1 MSQADIWEQIQ
12 LKNAGRGDNFIFF
25 YIVMALYVGISFL
38 LIFYSCYFSNIKER
52 IKLFLMVDN
61 ILITMIGTDVAYAAM
76 HIICFTTTY

>member
-38 LIFYSCYFSNIKER
+38 LIFYSCYFSNIK
-52 IKLFLMVDN
+52 
-61 ILITMIGTDVAYAAM
+61 
-76 HIICFTTTY
+76 